1 MFNNVK
7 RLSDEQLTQVLQQAR
22 SGNNDILQAM
32 GLYSPIPLMA
42 EQLRRKNLREE
53 ASAQQQQ
60 AQGQQPSVADQLAGV
75 GSLPVPG
82 MMEEQNF
89 ANGGIVAFN
98 KGGSSSGFDYTNPY
112 VPADILRAVHGVEST
127 FGTAN
132 TKHGHMV
139 SPAGATGHFQFMP
152 ATAKEYGLSREDT
165 YDFDKSKMAAA
176 KFLARLHNQFGNWED
191 AVTAYNWGPG
201 NMAAYKKTG
210 KGVGGRDRPSESI
223 NYPLEVQKH
232 LGPDAT
238 YINRRGV
245 SSAGRN
251 ERFPVEAEQI
261 AANANTGD
269 NASGINANLTAGRK
283 EALDKMEALRRERE
297 GLLEKPEAPD
307 TEAERKKM
315 LEERAAFRKPFE
327 ERMDAMLAGMKPD
340 TEKMSSS
347 NVNESLLKASLALMG
362 GRGKGITGALADIG
376 AAGGIG
382 VDAYSRGRANI
393 QNAQRDFDKAQM
405 LGEQEKFKLAKGD
418 YDAANDAATQ
428 STRLYRT
435 AMTEFN
441 KGRDVIARDH
451 ATNLR
456 SVDQD
461 FDARWKMFY
470 EDARLKR
477 MEEKDARRYADQSAL
492 NERQTKAIEERNRRS
507 ALDAVSRAMKAAQS
521 SDNIERFASEAS
533 QTPEYKRLRE
543 AKDRAGQERYVR
555 EFAQQKA
562 LESALAS
569 EGISLAEYQE
579 LRRGQAGLGSIPR
592 SAPAQASPA
601 QSPATFNM
609 DASGRTT
616 PAR

>member
-112 VPADILRAVHGVEST
+112 VPADILRAVHGAEST
-127 FGTAN
+127 FGTR
-132 TKHGHMV
+132 MR

-152 ATAKEYGLSREDT
+152 KTARSFGLSEEDT
-165 YDFDKSKMAAA
+165 YDFNKSKLASA
-176 KFLARLHNQFGNWED
+176 KYLAQLHNEFGNWEE
-191 AVTAYNWGPG
+191 ALRAYNAGP
-201 NMAAYKKTG
+201 TG
-210 KGVGGRDRPSESI
+210 YRAIRSGKAKSPENENYFGRISSFLPKDGQT
-223 NYPLEVQKH
+223 PL
-232 LGPDAT
+232 T
-238 YINRRGV
+238 RRGILRAGVESGV
-245 SSAGRN
+245 S
-251 ERFPVEAEQI
+251 EAEKV
-261 AANANTGD
+261 AANANAGD

-393 QNAQRDFDKAQM
+393 QNAQRDFDKARM

-441 KGRDVIARDH
+441 KGRDIIARDH

-456 SVDQD
+456 AVDQD

-477 MEEKDARRYADQSAL
+477 MEDKDARRYADQSAL
-492 NERQTKAIEERNRRS
+492 NERQTKAIEERNRRA
-507 ALDAVSRAMKAAQS
+507 ALEAVSRAMKTAQS

-592 SAPAQASPA
+592 SAPAQAAPA
-601 QSPATFNM
+601 QSSAAFNM
-609 DASGRTT
+609 DAAGRLS

>member
-82 MMEEQNF
+82 MMEEQNY
-89 ANGGIVAFN
+89 AHGGIVAFN
-98 KGGSSSGFDYTNPY
+98 KGGSSGGYDYTNPY
-112 VPADILRAVHGVEST
+112 VPADILRAVHGAEST
-127 FGTAN
+127 FGTR
-132 TKHGHMV
+132 MR

-152 ATAKEYGLSREDT
+152 KTARSFGLSEADT
-165 YDFDKSKMAAA
+165 YDFDKSKMASA
-176 KFLARLHNQFGNWED
+176 KYLAQLHNEFGNWEE
-191 AVTAYNWGPG
+191 ALRAYNAGP
-201 NMAAYKKTG
+201 TG
-210 KGVGGRDRPSESI
+210 YRRIKSGAVKSPENENYFGRISSFLPKDGQT
-223 NYPLEVQKH
+223 PL
-232 LGPDAT
+232 T
-238 YINRRGV
+238 RRGILRGGV
-245 SSAGRN
+245 EAG
-251 ERFPVEAEQI
+251 VAEAEQA
-261 AANANTGD
+261 AANTNIGN

-297 GLLEKPEAPD
+297 ALLEKPEAPD

-393 QNAQRDFDKAQM
+393 QNAQRDFDKARM

-441 KGRDVIARDH
+441 KGRDIIARDH

-456 SVDQD
+456 AVDQD

-477 MEEKDARRYADQSAL
+477 MEEKEARRYADQSAL
-492 NERQTKAIEERNRRS
+492 AEKQTKLIEERNRRA
-507 ALDAVSRAMKAAQS
+507 ALEAVSRAMKTAQS
-521 SDNIERFASEAS
+521 SDNIERFASEAAL
-533 QTPEYKRLRE
+533 TPEYKLLKE
-543 AKDRAGQERYVR
+543 AKDKAGAERYVR
-555 EFAQQKA
+555 EYAQQKA

-569 EGISLAEYQE
+569 EGMSLAEYQE

-601 QSPATFNM
+601 QSPATYNM

>member
-22 SGNNDILQAM
+22 SGNNDTLQAM

-53 ASAQQQQ
+53 TAAQQQQ
-60 AQGQQPSVADQLAGV
+60 AQGQQPSVIDQLAGV

-82 MMEEQNF
+82 MMEEQNY
-89 ANGGIVAFN
+89 ANGGIVAFA
-98 KGGSSSGFDYTNPY
+98 KGGSGEEIPYEEFDRRTVMAESRGNPNAIGPMTRY
-112 VPADILRAVHGVEST
+112 
-127 FGTAN
+127 GTAKGDRQVLDMTN
-132 TKHGHMV
+132 RDPGFGVT
-139 SPAGATGHFQFMP
+139 PARNDSL
-152 ATAKEYGLSREDT
+152 EERSRVGKDYLQAMT
-165 YDFDKSKMAAA
+165 DRYKYLPYAS
-176 KFLARLHNQFGNWED
+176 L
-191 AVTAYNWGPG
+191 AYNWGPG
-201 NMAAYKKTG
+201 YVDKWIKRGAN
-210 KGVGGRDRPSESI
+210 PSEIPPESRAYVI
-223 NYPLEVQKH
+223 KTTGVDLAK
-232 LGPDAT
+232 LGPGAT
-238 YINRRGV
+238 TKFSGTGTKKADEPISQPP
-245 SSAGRN
+245 SSEGI
-251 ERFPVEAEQI
+251 Q
-261 AANANTGD
+261 ANY
-269 NASGINANLTAGRK
+269 TAGRK
-283 EALDKMEALRRERE
+283 EALDKMEALRKERE

-307 TEAERKKM
+307 TEAERKQM
-315 LEERAAFRKPFE
+315 LEERANFRRPFE
-327 ERMDAMLAGMKPD
+327 ERMDAMIAGAKPD
-340 TEKMSSS
+340 PNSD
-347 NVNESLLKASLALMG
+347 LLKASLALMT
-362 GRGKGITGALADIG
+362 GRGKGISGALADIG

-382 VDAYSRGRANI
+382 VDAFEKSRSAYQRA
-393 QNAQRDFDKAQM
+393 QQ

-428 STRLYRT
+428 KSRLFRT
-435 AMTEFN
+435 AMTEYN
-441 KGRDVIARDH
+441 KGREAIAKDH

-456 SVDQD
+456 AVDQD

-477 MEEKDARRYADQSAL
+477 MEDKDARRYADQSAL

-543 AKDRAGQERYVR
+543 AKDRAGKERYVR

-579 LRRGQAGLGSIPR
+579 IRRGQAGLGSIPR
-592 SAPAQASPA
+592 SAPAQAAPA
-601 QSPATFNM
+601 QSSAAFNM
-609 DASGRTT
+609 DASGRIS